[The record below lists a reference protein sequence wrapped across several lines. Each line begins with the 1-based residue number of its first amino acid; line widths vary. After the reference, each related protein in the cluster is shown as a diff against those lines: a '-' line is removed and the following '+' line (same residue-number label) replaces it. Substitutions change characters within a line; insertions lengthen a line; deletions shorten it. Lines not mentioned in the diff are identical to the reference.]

1 MSMNREASLDLVRGR
16 ETLNQVSILQSLSQ
30 GDFLG
35 SISVADLRKLGDTGI
50 GTFDS
55 LDGELVML
63 EGEVYQV
70 RADGLTV
77 AATDSMTV
85 PFADVTFMDS
95 DIIFELEGPLSMDG
109 LKVELDAQ
117 VNSYNPNLFYMA
129 VIDCA
134 LDYLRVRSAIPR
146 WTGEGSL
153 AEHMKTAQ
161 VAYDYCGVAGSIVA
175 LYCPQFMASLNLP
188 GWHLHFI
195 SHDRSIGGHV
205 LDLDMTSGFATLD
218 QTRGF
223 NMILPDGDMR
233 FASMDLTLDQSKDL
247 EHVEANH

>member
-1 MSMNREASLDLVRGR
+1 MTMDRMASLDVVRGR

-30 GDFLG
+30 GDLSG
-35 SISVADLRKLGDTGI
+35 TVSVADLRKLGDTGI
-50 GTFDS
+50 GTFDF

-77 AATDSMTV
+77 VATDAMTV

-95 DIIFELEGPLSMDG
+95 DIIFELEGPLTFEG
-109 LKVELDAQ
+109 LKAELDSQ
-117 VNSYNPNLFYMA
+117 VNVYNPNLFYMA
-129 VIDCA
+129 VIDCT
-134 LDYLRVRSAIPR
+134 LDYLKVRSAIPR
-146 WTGEGSL
+146 WTGEGTL
-153 AEHMKTAQ
+153 ADHMKTAQ
-161 VAYDYCGVAGSIVA
+161 VAYDYCGVAGSLVA

-205 LDLDMTSGFATLD
+205 LDLELRSGFATLD

-223 NMILPDGDMR
+223 NMILPDDDMR
-233 FASMDLTLDQSKDL
+233 FAAMDLTLDQSNDL
-247 EHVEANH
+247 KKVEADS